1 MLISRMIN
9 RTASFL
15 LNMMWKAPLLGKLLA
30 KSFSFVSIYLALLY
44 RNGKTDLLRSTVLS
58 VLQGNNFRGQ
68 DKNEQWWYILRF
80 AVTCEQERRLV
91 TFVYDLEAENKLIRL
106 GISGP
111 TPWEGYDV
119 AYVYTSFSIW
129 YFERGLI
136 DSAVDMINLATDA
149 DLNWAYPEF
158 MLGWYGLFVND
169 VDPIVHF
176 GEAVR
181 RDWRMLQRIR
191 NDRACQQFP
200 MVIKKVSQ
208 GVLVK

>member
-1 MLISRMIN
+1 MLIYKVIN
-9 RTASFL
+9 KTVSFT
-15 LNMMWKAPLLGKLLA
+15 LNMLWHAPIIGRVFA
-30 KSFSFVSIYLALLY
+30 KSFSFVSIYLAALY
-44 RNGKTDLLRSTVLS
+44 RNGKIEQLRTS
-58 VLQGNNFRGQ
+58 VHSILQGNNFRCQ
-68 DKNEQWWYILRF
+68 SKKEQWWHIMRF
-80 AVTCEQERRLV
+80 AVTCEQERRLM

-136 DSAVDMINLATDA
+136 ESAVDMINLATDA
-149 DLNWAYPEF
+149 DLTWAYPEF

-200 MVIKKVSQ
+200 TVIKKVSQ